1 MIYCFIGMEILT
13 EVPKEKYCAIKKA
26 IEGIGG

>member
-1 MIYCFIGMEILT
+1 MEILT